1 MNQIRLRKFEDNDIE
16 LFETWLYQEHVKKWY
31 TQPEEWLNE
40 VIKRETDFLF
50 VKHFI
55 VELEG
60 KAIGFCQ
67 FYDYAFGNEIWH
79 GTMKVEN
86 AFSIDYMI
94 GESDYLG
101 KGYGTQIIL
110 KLEEEIRTHTKAE
123 NIIVQPDL
131 NNEKSRNTLNAA
143 GFLYDSINDVFY
155 KSLSNI

>member
-67 FYDYAFGNEIWH
+67 FYDYAFVNEIWH

-110 KLEEEIRTHTKAE
+110 KLEEEIQTHTKAE

-131 NNEKSRNTLNAA
+131 NNEKSRNTLSSA